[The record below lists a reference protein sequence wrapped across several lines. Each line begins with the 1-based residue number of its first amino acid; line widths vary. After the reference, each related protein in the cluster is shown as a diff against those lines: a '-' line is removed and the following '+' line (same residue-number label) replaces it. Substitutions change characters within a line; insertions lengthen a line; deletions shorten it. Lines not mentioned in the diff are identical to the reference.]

1 MVLQQPSY
9 FDLLQTDLTVNLA
22 VLSIQRGGNDKNF
35 SRIFL
40 IIRVLGEFSF
50 ANGNNKF
57 AAMRFMAT

>member
-35 SRIFL
+35 FENKGF
-40 IIRVLGEFSF
+40 GEFLF
-50 ANGNNKF
+50 IVGGKTVRLMANRAGIV
-57 AAMRFMAT
+57 